1 MPAIESDSPPFF
13 SNSLRSAD
21 VYKGAGG
28 GGIDTSTLQFYWR
41 CARISR
47 GQEKGKRLCQVA
59 NLFVNTL
66 SGEHGVQVKVVSSR
80 EYKVDWMR
88 NVNRGLE
95 GNVWL

>member
-1 MPAIESDSPPFF
+1 MCIRVPVGAALTHQL
-13 SNSLRSAD
+13 SNFIGD
-21 VYKGAGG
+21 VLEFQGVK
-28 GGIDTSTLQFYWR
+28 R
-41 CARISR
+41 
-47 GQEKGKRLCQVA
+47 RLCQVA